1 MVTAMIPPS
10 VLPQEVVPAVP
21 RSLRRSTPEED
32 LDRADLAAVAAG
44 RLDALAGI
52 VARHGRLAYSIALRI
67 TPDQTAA
74 EDAVQEAFLG
84 IWRNAGRYTPERG
97 SVKTWLVAIVHHRAV
112 DTIRRQRR
120 RPTSEWPEAEFFHP
134 PLLIAPDPWREVSAQ
149 LDVRSVRA
157 ALAVLPPAQR
167 HALELAYFEG
177 LTQREIAVR
186 TNAPLGTVKSRMRL
200 GLRSLRS
207 HFESSEWDASPRG

>member
-1 MVTAMIPPS
+1 MVAAMIPPS
-10 VLPQEVVPAVP
+10 ALSQGAAPAV
-21 RSLRRSTPEED
+21 SGFLRRSTPEED

-67 TPDQTAA
+67 TGDQTAA

-84 IWRNAGRYTPERG
+84 IWRNAGRYTQQRG
-97 SVKTWLVAIVHHRAV
+97 SVRTWLVAFVHHRAV

-134 PLLIAPDPWREVSAQ
+134 PSLIAPDPWRDVSAQ
-149 LDVRSVRA
+149 LDAGSVRA
-157 ALAVLPPAQR
+157 ALAMLPPAQR
-167 HALELAYFEG
+167 QALELAYFEG
-177 LTQREIAVR
+177 LTQTEVAAR

-200 GLRSLRS
+200 GLRSMRGF
-207 HFESSEWDASPRG
+207 FESSERDASLRG